1 MKRALSSFATLL
13 LRFVLVAAAA
23 LGLAPAAMAQST
35 VTVSQT
41 TTGTINNTTTCTA
54 PLVRNFNVTN
64 TFTVADV
71 NIGILVTHTWRG
83 DLQITLQS
91 PNGTRVQ
98 LVNGDIN
105 NINGDNFNVLLDDA
119 AAQVVNTDPPTGNHG
134 TTAPPYQNTFRPNNP
149 LTAFNGGPS
158 NGTWRLEICDLFPS
172 ADNGSFRRADLTLTS
187 VPPNFADLSL
197 SKTVIGAAPV
207 SGGSVTWRLTV
218 NNRTGSTQQAN
229 GVAVTDNL
237 PAGFVFTS
245 ASGTGSFDPAT
256 GVWTVGSVPVGQS
269 RSIDITGTI
278 NASAGAV
285 ITNTAEITASSA
297 PDSDS
302 TPGNG
307 VTTEDD
313 YATVSFTVAG
323 ARVAGVPPAL
333 SCPAGT
339 VFFDWDPL
347 TWTPGSTN
355 NSYPLSTLGSI
366 GFSLTNPGVW
376 LNNAGL
382 GGQSPNLQTVIDG
395 GVPGQRTLVQLVDLP
410 NISSRVVTT
419 IALPQVMQGAQ
430 FSLYDVDFGANQFA
444 DAVTVEG
451 RLAGATVLPVLT
463 NGVANYTIANSAFG
477 DGVADNDSA
486 DGTVV
491 VTFNSPIDTIII
503 RYGNHSLA
511 PADPGQ
517 QAIAVS
523 DITLCHPVTTLNV
536 TKTSTVLSDPVNG
549 TTNPK
554 AMPGALVQYCVT
566 VTNSGTVAATTV
578 IATDTLPAG
587 TTYVAGSL
595 RSGTTCAN
603 ANTVEDDNNSGADES
618 DPFGASHA
626 AGTVIGIAPNLP
638 ASQTFAFRF
647 QATID

>member
-1 MKRALSSFATLL
+1 M
-13 LRFVLVAAAA
+13 
-23 LGLAPAAMAQST
+23 
-35 VTVSQT
+35 
-41 TTGTINNTTTCTA
+41 
-54 PLVRNFNVTN
+54 
-64 TFTVADV
+64 
-71 NIGILVTHTWRG
+71 
-83 DLQITLQS
+83 
-91 PNGTRVQ
+91 
-98 LVNGDIN
+98 
-105 NINGDNFNVLLDDA
+105 
-119 AAQVVNTDPPTGNHG
+119 
-134 TTAPPYQNTFRPNNP
+134 
-149 LTAFNGGPS
+149 
-158 NGTWRLEICDLFPS
+158 
-172 ADNGSFRRADLTLTS
+172 
-187 VPPNFADLSL
+187 
-197 SKTVIGAAPV
+197 
-207 SGGSVTWRLTV
+207 
-218 NNRTGSTQQAN
+218 
-229 GVAVTDNL
+229 AVTDTL
-237 PAGFVFTS
+237 PAGFVFAS
-245 ASGTGSFDPAT
+245 ASGTGAFNPAT

-269 RSIDITGTI
+269 RSIDITGTV

-285 ITNTAEITASSA
+285 ITNTAEITASSV

-307 VTTEDD
+307 ITTEDD
-313 YATVSFTVAG
+313 YAAVSFTVAG
-323 ARVAGVPPAL
+323 TRVAGVPPAL
-333 SCPAGT
+333 SCPAAT

-382 GGQSPNLQTVIDG
+382 GGQSPNLQTVVNG
-395 GVPGQRTLVQLVDLP
+395 GVLGQQTLVQLVDLP
-410 NISSRVVTT
+410 DVSSRVVTT

-430 FSLYDVDFGANQFA
+430 FSLYDVDFGASQFA

-477 DGVADNDSA
+477 DGVANNDSA

-511 PADPGQ
+511 PANPGQ

-523 DITLCHPVTTLNV
+523 DIILCHPVTTLNV
-536 TKTSTVLSDPVNG
+536 SKTSTVLSDPVNG

-587 TTYVAGSL
+587 TSYVAGSL
-595 RSGTTCAN
+595 RSGTTCAS

-618 DPFGASHA
+618 DPFGASHTT
-626 AGTVIGIAPNLP
+626 GTVIGIAPNLP